1 VSQSCPDGR
10 SLKAAIEEQPEAW
23 LGRAHVE
30 RFSAD
35 TRLLVKL
42 LDAGQRLP
50 VHAHPHASFAAE
62 HLGKAHG
69 KAEAWYIVEGGE
81 IYLGL
86 KQDVTGDDLKSLV
99 ISQNVDTL
107 LSMLH
112 RVDVHPGDVV
122 YVPPGV
128 LHAINDGVFL
138 VELQEP
144 EDLSI
149 LLEWRDFDLDGECDG
164 HLGLGFDLALEAVEY
179 RSRSGEEIRQT
190 DPSGGCWVLRPA

>member
-86 KQDVTGDDLKSLV
+86 KQDVAYSCSTVAVSFW
-99 ISQNVDTL
+99 
-107 LSMLH
+107 
-112 RVDVHPGDVV
+112 P
-122 YVPPGV
+122 
-128 LHAINDGVFL
+128 A
-138 VELQEP
+138 
-144 EDLSI
+144 
-149 LLEWRDFDLDGECDG
+149 G
-164 HLGLGFDLALEAVEY
+164 HLGRGESTHGFDERRDL
-179 RSRSGEEIRQT
+179 
-190 DPSGGCWVLRPA
+190 